1 MERLIVRN
9 NVLGIGHVNS
19 ALIGLCAEAEYK
31 TYGQLENDF
40 GIVKIMKEIFKEH
53 LHGEDFLSSDL
64 YLSFIDVQTTQKDNA
79 DFKYM
84 YKIDAD
90 FAVHLSANIYLYHLV
105 SKDDVLYPPFIPWH
119 YVDSRVFLGD
129 TWWESD
135 EEVLQN
141 LVVLTTVEFLKRYKG
156 Y

>member
-1 MERLIVRN
+1 MERIIVRDR
-9 NVLGIGHVNS
+9 VLGIGHVNS
-19 ALIGLCAEAEYK
+19 AITSICANAEYK
-31 TYGQLENDF
+31 TFEQLEKDF
-40 GIVKIMKEIFKEH
+40 GIVRIMKEVFLEDISSK
-53 LHGEDFLSSDL
+53 DFLSSDL
-64 YLSFIDVQTTQKDNA
+64 YLSFTDAQKVQKDNS

-84 YKIDAD
+84 YRVDVD

-105 SKDDVLYPPFIPWH
+105 SKDDVLYPHIIPWY

-135 EEVLQN
+135 EEILQN
-141 LVVLTTVEFLKRYKG
+141 LIALTTVEFLKRYKG